1 MRKILIF
8 GLLMV
13 FGSGVSYA
21 WLSEDDVGTC
31 GAQFLKIGVG
41 AKPMGMAGAFS
52 AQSGVSSLYWNP
64 AGLAGLNRSFIAMH
78 TKWFQDTSIEFAGV
92 VLPGAKR
99 TFGLSYTRLAITN
112 FEERSSDDTSEPI
125 GSFDATDQSVAL
137 SCGRKLGGVNFGW
150 TLKAIKSK
158 IKDTNSNTVI
168 AADLGIIKSGLSFM
182 GCPMK
187 GAIVLKDFGGKIKF
201 TSAKDPLPSVVK
213 LGALVEANDQLNI
226 AADLNLPRDN
236 KANVNIG
243 LEYQL
248 PVSGIKFPIRLGY
261 KTLNDFDTVSGFSA
275 GFGVGIAGID
285 FDFAWVP
292 YGDFSDTYRFSLSG
306 KF

>member
-1 MRKILIF
+1 MKKILIF
-8 GLLMV
+8 GLVLF

-21 WLSEDDVGTC
+21 WLSEDDAGTC

-41 AKPMGMAGAFS
+41 AKPMGMGGAFS
-52 AQSGVSSLYWNP
+52 ALSGASSLYWNP
-64 AGLAGLNRSFIAMH
+64 AGLAGSGRSFIAMH
-78 TKWFQDTSIEFAGV
+78 TKWFEDTSIEFAGV

-99 TFGLSYTRLAITN
+99 TFGLSYTRLAISD
-112 FEERSSDDTSEPI
+112 FEERDADTADPI
-125 GSFDATDQSVAL
+125 GEFDASDQSIAL
-137 SCGRKLGGVNFGW
+137 SCGRKLGAVDFGW
-150 TLKAIKSK
+150 TVKAIKSK
-158 IKDTNSNTVI
+158 IKDTNSNAVF
-168 AADLGIIKSGLSFM
+168 AADVGMIRRGLSFM
-182 GCPMK
+182 GKPMS

-201 TSAKDPLPSVVK
+201 TEAKDPLPSVVK
-213 LGALVEANDQLNI
+213 LGAAVKASDQLNI

-243 LEYQL
+243 LEYRL
-248 PVSGIKFPIRLGY
+248 PVAGIKFPIRIGY

-275 GFGVGIAGID
+275 GFGIGLAGLS

-292 YGDFSDTYRFSLSG
+292 YGDFSDTYRFSLTG